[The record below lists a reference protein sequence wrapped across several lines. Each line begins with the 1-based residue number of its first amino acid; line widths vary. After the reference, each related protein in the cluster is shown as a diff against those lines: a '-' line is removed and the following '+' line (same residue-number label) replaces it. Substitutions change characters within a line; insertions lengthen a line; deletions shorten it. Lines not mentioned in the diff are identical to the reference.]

1 MWTSS
6 VLSASRSLTRRP
18 CRVAQGYSGVAY
30 YNAWLSTGLASTNNN
45 WVSTCTS
52 IDAGANY
59 YTIDVNG
66 ATISGWLLSMQ
77 PPDALSINGNVYV
90 DQEWS
95 SFGVAELMTWDRAL
109 TNAEIREVQTYLTSK
124 YGLANHVPPAPPAP
138 AAPAAAPAPLA
149 ASLNNGLMTWYNLN
163 GWTQAQQLPLQPM
176 SQESGTW
183 KSQLNGNTV
192 ALSLI
197 DVVTDAPGVAGNS
210 VPIMYVSG
218 AYDTSI
224 IFPEVYTG
232 LTQMSI
238 CSVTRYT
245 SAFGAYRA
253 RILQPFRSQSNW
265 LHGQWNGQ
273 SGVAYYNGWLSM
285 TLSTTAT
292 KWVATCSAY
301 DINAGT
307 YTLDVNGHPVSGSI
321 ASMVVPDQLT
331 VNGNVYVDQEWSAFG
346 VAELMVWNR
355 VLSLTELTEAQAAL
369 LHGQRRTG

>member
-1 MWTSS
+1 M
-6 VLSASRSLTRRP
+6 
-18 CRVAQGYSGVAY
+18 
-30 YNAWLSTGLASTNNN
+30 
-45 WVSTCTS
+45 STCTS

-66 ATISGWLLSMQ
+66 AAINGWLLSMQ

-95 SFGVAELMTWDRAL
+95 AFGVAELMTWDRAL
-109 TNAEIREVQTYLTSK
+109 TVTEIREVQSYLTSK
-124 YGLANHVPPAPPAP
+124 YGLANRVPPAPPAP
-138 AAPAAAPAPLA
+138 AAPQAAPGPLA
-149 ASLNNGLMTWYNLN
+149 ASLNTGLMTWYNLN
-163 GWTQAQQLPLQPM
+163 GWTQAAQLPLQPM

-210 VPIMYVSG
+210 VPVTYVSG

-224 IFPEVYTG
+224 IFPEVYSG

-245 SAFGAYRA
+245 SAFGTYRA
-253 RILQPFRSQSNW
+253 RILQPFRSQNNW

-273 SGVAYYNGWLSM
+273 SGVACASHVHLMLRALSDARFS
-285 TLSTTAT
+285 LFCAPHPRSQITTA
-292 KWVATCSAY
+292 
-301 DINAGT
+301 G
-307 YTLDVNGHPVSGSI
+307 
-321 ASMVVPDQLT
+321 
-331 VNGNVYVDQEWSAFG
+331 
-346 VAELMVWNR
+346 
-355 VLSLTELTEAQAAL
+355 
-369 LHGQRRTG
+369 